1 MEHKRYFLYIM
12 KMSLKGGNMQTQ
24 TSRLIKYLE
33 ANGTINPLQAWQ
45 ELGIYRLG
53 ARIFDA
59 KKLGYNIQ
67 SGRVSVKNKFGE
79 SCLVAEYKLTKTQE

>member
-1 MEHKRYFLYIM
+1 M
-12 KMSLKGGNMQTQ
+12 KMSLKGGSMQTQ
-24 TSRLIKYLE
+24 TQRLIQYLE
-33 ANGTINPLQAWQ
+33 ANETINPLQAWL

-67 SGRVSVKNKFGE
+67 SSRVNVKNQFGE
-79 SCLVAEYKLTKTQE
+79 SCLVAEYRLAR

>member
-67 SGRVSVKNKFGE
+67 SGRVSVKNQFGE
-79 SCLVAEYKLTKTQE
+79 SCLVAEYRLAR